1 MLPLYILKY
10 ISKKDIISM
19 LQKIVCLSIAII
31 CASCTVDDVKKEQ
44 NQLIK
49 DDKLVSLQ
57 EKSLTIAKNKAVV
70 PIMPI
75 PNKKIQIPSSTRSKK
90 AIASVEKKL
99 KQQLAEKG
107 LTYGSPIFM
116 RIFKQSHELEVW
128 VKKGKTFQKFKTY
141 KICKYSGKLGAKT
154 KEGDKQAPEGFY
166 FVTPNQLNPNS
177 RYHLSFNLGYPNAYE
192 KAKGYTG
199 SALMVHGKC
208 VSIGCYA
215 MTDKNINEIYALA
228 HSAFEHGQPFFR
240 VHAMPFRLKNS
251 KLKRYKN
258 NPWYDFWKN
267 LQEGYQYFE
276 QHKIPPNV
284 KVENGKYVFE

>member
-1 MLPLYILKY
+1 MLRKILYL
-10 ISKKDIISM
+10 SM
-19 LQKIVCLSIAII
+19 AVFCV
-31 CASCTVDDVKKEQ
+31 SCTLDDVNKEQ
-44 NQLIK
+44 NRLLK
-49 DDKLVSLQ
+49 EEKSVFLQ
-57 EKSLTIAKNKAVV
+57 EKSSSNINKKTV
-70 PIMPI
+70 ISTMPM
-75 PNKKIQIPSSTRSKK
+75 PNKKIQIPSSVRSQK
-90 AIASVEKKL
+90 AIASVKSKL

-107 LTYGSPIFM
+107 LTYGSPVFM
-116 RIFKQSHELEVW
+116 RIFKQSNELEVW
-128 VKKGKTFQKFKTY
+128 IKKGKTFQKFKTY

-192 KAKGYTG
+192 KEKGYTG

-208 VSIGCYA
+208 KSIGCYA
-215 MTDKNINEIYALA
+215 MTDKNIDEIYALA
-228 HSAFEHGQPFFR
+228 HSALEYGQPFFR
-240 VHAMPFRLKNS
+240 VHAFPFRLKNN

-284 KVENGKYVFE
+284 KVENGKYVFES

>member
-1 MLPLYILKY
+1 
-10 ISKKDIISM
+10 
-19 LQKIVCLSIAII
+19 
-31 CASCTVDDVKKEQ
+31 
-44 NQLIK
+44 
-49 DDKLVSLQ
+49 
-57 EKSLTIAKNKAVV
+57 
-70 PIMPI
+70 MPM
-75 PNKKIQIPSSTRSKK
+75 PSKKIQIPSSARSKK
-90 AIASVEKKL
+90 AITSVEDKL

-107 LTYGSPIFM
+107 LTYGSPIFI
-116 RIFKQSHELEVW
+116 RIFKQSNELEVW

-192 KAKGYTG
+192 KEKGYTG

-228 HSAFEHGQPFFR
+228 HSALAQGQPFFR
-240 VHAMPFRLKNS
+240 VHVFPFRLKNQ

-258 NPWYDFWKN
+258 NTWYDFWKN
-267 LQEGYQYFE
+267 LQQGYQYFE

-284 KVENGKYVFE
+284 RVENGKYVFE